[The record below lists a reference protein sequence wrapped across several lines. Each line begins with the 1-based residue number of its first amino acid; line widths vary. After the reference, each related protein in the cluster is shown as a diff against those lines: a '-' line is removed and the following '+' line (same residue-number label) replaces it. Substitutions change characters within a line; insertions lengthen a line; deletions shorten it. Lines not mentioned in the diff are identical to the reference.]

1 MDFAD
6 LSTDQKY
13 LYEIT
18 VAISSN
24 NLSADL
30 ANRNPEKIT
39 HSRWLTIA
47 NRILRLYVSSVKPS
61 KNLRTLTQFVVKVY
75 APVWFEIKS
84 KPTCRHGTLHLWS
97 LIYKSRIFDS
107 AIKNIIDPVIQR
119 NGYFAHQENI
129 LLAMITDGRQHIREL
144 ALRRVLKFKV
154 NSTPALSEIRIFKV
168 PTINFDAK
176 DYTELIDW
184 QIPNLTA
191 PPLLKNLSCENLKDM
206 IGNVPEIINILNF
219 PCHSQAVERCV
230 KLVTETSSSVCGDD
244 ARDGF
249 IRTRIASRATLPKFD
264 TKSDFQRSLN

>member
-1 MDFAD
+1 MVLFEPILSELPLMDFAD

-30 ANRNPEKIT
+30 ANRNSGKIT

-97 LIYKSRIFDS
+97 MIYKSRIFDS

-119 NGYFAHQENI
+119 
-129 LLAMITDGRQHIREL
+129 
-144 ALRRVLKFKV
+144 KV
-154 NSTPALSEIRIFKV
+154 
-168 PTINFDAK
+168 
-176 DYTELIDW
+176 
-184 QIPNLTA
+184 
-191 PPLLKNLSCENLKDM
+191 
-206 IGNVPEIINILNF
+206 
-219 PCHSQAVERCV
+219 
-230 KLVTETSSSVCGDD
+230 TSHTQKIYC
-244 ARDGF
+244 
-249 IRTRIASRATLPKFD
+249 L
-264 TKSDFQRSLN
+264 Q